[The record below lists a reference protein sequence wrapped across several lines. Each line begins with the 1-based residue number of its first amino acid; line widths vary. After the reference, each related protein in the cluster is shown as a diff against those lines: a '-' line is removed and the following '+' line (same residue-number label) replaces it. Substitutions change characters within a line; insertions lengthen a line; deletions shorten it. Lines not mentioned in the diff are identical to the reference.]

1 MECVIDTTVLID
13 LWRNQ
18 RNPAVWL
25 QIERAVGGRD
35 IRLPWMV
42 EAEFLRGAIY
52 KRFDPEVVQAFLAP
66 FDPLPILREHARR
79 VAETAAD
86 LQRRGF
92 EIGVA
97 DLWIAAAAMEHSVP
111 VVTRNAAHFQRVAG
125 LEVLGYELPK

>member
-18 RNPAVWL
+18 RRPVVWL
-25 QIERAVGGRD
+25 HIERAVGGRD
-35 IRLPWMV
+35 IRLPWMA

-52 KRFDPEVVQAFLAP
+52 KRFDPEVVRAFLAP
-66 FDPLPILREHARR
+66 FDPLPILRGHVRR

-86 LQRRGF
+86 LQRRGL

-97 DLWIAAAAMEHSVP
+97 DLWIAAAALEHGVP
-111 VVTRNAAHFQRVAG
+111 VVTRNSDHFNRVAG
-125 LEVLGYELPK
+125 LQVLGYYERR